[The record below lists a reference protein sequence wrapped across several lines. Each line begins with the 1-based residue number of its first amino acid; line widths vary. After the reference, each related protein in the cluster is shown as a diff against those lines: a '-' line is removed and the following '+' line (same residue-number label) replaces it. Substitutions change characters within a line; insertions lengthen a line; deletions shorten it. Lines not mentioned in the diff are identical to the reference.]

1 MEKAGEHTC
10 IKERTIAHCSRTVLL
25 TCFPTRP
32 IRQTQPSS
40 GNSLRPFPPTVSI
53 KDKSFK
59 QCVAIPALQPAVS
72 CFLPLA
78 AGAPGAGPYEVTV
91 IFGRMMHT
99 AAVHRTRRHRRFLC
113 GDGLLQSVLVKAHSS
128 LTPRGLECS
137 CLPSTV
143 SFLRTR
149 CFFFFF
155 GSPRFPGLLSTSGK
169 QNKLK
174 PQTPF

>member
-143 SFLRTR
+143 SFLDRKSTR
-149 CFFFFF
+149 LN
-155 GSPRFPGLLSTSGK
+155 SSH
-169 QNKLK
+169 QI
-174 PQTPF
+174 

>member
-128 LTPRGLECS
+128 LTPLHPIYTRVHAHTQTHTHAHPASSSRACS
-137 CLPSTV
+137 FHWDHL
-143 SFLRTR
+143 
-149 CFFFFF
+149 
-155 GSPRFPGLLSTSGK
+155 
-169 QNKLK
+169 
-174 PQTPF
+174 